1 MRIPEVRKRLSALA
15 NDLRDSKTKPVTVA
29 RKLDFLVIELWRRK
43 PRKQAAKAI
52 RTPITPE
59 LKQEIRTF
67 ARKHKN
73 MDQQEI
79 GNHFNVNP
87 GRVSELLSGF
97 RR

>member
-15 NDLRDSKTKPVTVA
+15 NDLRTGTKKPTTVA
-29 RKLDFLVIELWRRK
+29 KNLDFLVIELWRRK

-59 LKQEIRTF
+59 LKAQIRAF
-67 ARKHKN
+67 ARQHKA

-79 GNHFNVNP
+79 GNHFNVNA
-87 GRVSELLSGF
+87 GRISELLSGF